1 MQNANASRGTP
12 QTPLTQ
18 WRGVMLDIVRGAGPD
33 LTARQMALLMTVY
46 LSPGPHTV
54 RGLSQILN
62 IGKPAVTR
70 ALDTLCAL
78 DFLRRKRDTED
89 RRNVLIQ
96 RTVAGSVYLS
106 EFGERIARHAAQDG
120 PSGDANTPS
129 ARGHDREAASSCH
142 TVIPV

>member
-1 MQNANASRGTP
+1 MSRCSG
-12 QTPLTQ
+12 LSVDRNSGHGKLAL
-18 WRGVMLDIVRGAGPD
+18 WRNVLLDIVRGDAPD

-46 LSPGPHTV
+46 LTPGPHTV
-54 RGLSQILN
+54 RGLAATLC

-78 DFLRRKRDTED
+78 DFLRRKRDTKD

-106 EFGERIARHAAQDG
+106 EFGDRIAEHAEERG
-120 PSGDANTPS
+120 GVVSSSTDAAPCQTQT
-129 ARGHDREAASSCH
+129 AA
-142 TVIPV
+142 